1 MVLITWFLT
10 GRVSPWRVKGCWPGV
25 SEGLAWGMRAWSRG
39 WDLGYTRAFPSL
51 TYYVFR
57 TVGHY
62 EEVELT
68 ESSVNLGP
76 ERIGPHCFELLS
88 VLGKGGY
95 GKVLASLPLLVTSA
109 LA

>member
-1 MVLITWFLT
+1 M
-10 GRVSPWRVKGCWPGV
+10 
-25 SEGLAWGMRAWSRG
+25 
-39 WDLGYTRAFPSL
+39 
-51 TYYVFR
+51 
-57 TVGHY
+57 GHY

-95 GKVLASLPLLVTSA
+95 GKVRTPSPYGDLSSGLGQQTILHTQ
-109 LA
+109 

>member
-1 MVLITWFLT
+1 M
-10 GRVSPWRVKGCWPGV
+10 
-25 SEGLAWGMRAWSRG
+25 A
-39 WDLGYTRAFPSL
+39 YTRALPSL
-51 TYYVFR
+51 THYIFR

-95 GKVLASLPLLVTSA
+95 GKVLASLPLMVTSSS
-109 LA
+109 LRQHTNLHTQ

>member
-1 MVLITWFLT
+1 MRVLFGGWGHGIK
-10 GRVSPWRVKGCWPGV
+10 GR
-25 SEGLAWGMRAWSRG
+25 
-39 WDLGYTRAFPSL
+39 DLENTRAFPSL
-51 TYYVFR
+51 TYSVFR

-95 GKVLASLPLLVTSA
+95 GKVLTSLPPGDLSSSLRVHTILHTQKA
-109 LA
+109 C

>member
-10 GRVSPWRVKGCWPGV
+10 GRVSPWRIKGCWPGV
-25 SEGLAWGMRAWSRG
+25 SEGLAWGVGVWSRG
-39 WDLGYTRAFPSL
+39 RDLEYTRAFPSL
-51 TYYVFR
+51 TYSVFR

-95 GKVLASLPLLVTSA
+95 GKVLTSLSPWRPQL
-109 LA
+109 

>member
-1 MVLITWFLT
+1 M
-10 GRVSPWRVKGCWPGV
+10 G
-25 SEGLAWGMRAWSRG
+25 AWSRG
-39 WDLGYTRAFPSL
+39 WDLGYTRALPSL
-51 TYYVFR
+51 TYCVFR
-57 TVGHY
+57 TVAHY

-95 GKVLASLPLLVTSA
+95 GKVLTHLFSFMVTSA